1 MKKLLFSIYYRIHV
15 LSGLKNIDNGNIGYG
30 PVFFGIIG
38 EQERSYG
45 MKISV
50 QKESEI
56 YLLTISYT
64 VPTSLAEAWDLLAT
78 DSGFARWFPQLNIV
92 GNTLVFEMEG
102 FREVMDLLEY
112 RKNEKI
118 AYTWDSA
125 IVSFTLSQ
133 LENQTLI
140 TFEERIPE
148 DFGNEFANAP
158 KDMTGWLVQNECIKK
173 VLEGQESPVRQPLQE
188 KWRTFL
194 ELELEGL

>member
-1 MKKLLFSIYYRIHV
+1 
-15 LSGLKNIDNGNIGYG
+15 
-30 PVFFGIIG
+30 
-38 EQERSYG
+38 

-50 QKESEI
+50 QKESEM

-64 VPTSLAEAWDLLAT
+64 VQTSLVEAWDLLAT
-78 DSGFARWFPQLNIV
+78 DSGFARWFPQLRVECDKLI
-92 GNTLVFEMEG
+92 FEMED
-102 FREVMDLLEY
+102 FRENMDLLEY

-118 AYTWDSA
+118 AYRWDSA
-125 IVSFTLSQ
+125 TVSFTLSQ

-148 DFGNEFANAP
+148 DFGNEFANAQ

-173 VLEGQESPVRQPLQE
+173 VLGGQEPPVYQPLQE
-188 KWRTFL
+188 KWKTFL

>member
-1 MKKLLFSIYYRIHV
+1 
-15 LSGLKNIDNGNIGYG
+15 
-30 PVFFGIIG
+30 
-38 EQERSYG
+38 

-50 QKESEI
+50 KKEAGH
-56 YLLTISYT
+56 YLLSICYS
-64 VPTSLAEAWDLLAT
+64 VSASLTEAWDLLAT
-78 DSGFARWFPQLNIV
+78 DSGFAHWFPQLNIV

-118 AYTWDSA
+118 AYRWDSA
-125 IVSFTLSQ
+125 TVSFTLSQ

-148 DFGNEFANAP
+148 DFGNEFANAQ
-158 KDMTGWLVQNECIKK
+158 KDMTGWLVPNECIKK
-173 VLEGQESPVRQPLQE
+173 FLEGQEPPVCQSLQE

>member
-1 MKKLLFSIYYRIHV
+1 
-15 LSGLKNIDNGNIGYG
+15 
-30 PVFFGIIG
+30 
-38 EQERSYG
+38 

-50 QKESEI
+50 KKEAGH
-56 YLLTISYT
+56 YLLSICYS
-64 VPTSLAEAWDLLAT
+64 VSASLVEAWNLLAT
-78 DSGFARWFPQLNIV
+78 NSGFVRWFPQLRVEGDKLI
-92 GNTLVFEMEG
+92 FEMED
-102 FREVMDLLEY
+102 FCETMDLLEY

-118 AYTWDSA
+118 AYRWDSA
-125 IVSFTLSQ
+125 TVSFTLSQ

-148 DFGNEFANAP
+148 DFGNEFANAQ

-173 VLEGQESPVRQPLQE
+173 VLEGQELPVRQPLQE

>member
-1 MKKLLFSIYYRIHV
+1 
-15 LSGLKNIDNGNIGYG
+15 
-30 PVFFGIIG
+30 
-38 EQERSYG
+38 

-50 QKESEI
+50 KKEAGH
-56 YLLTISYT
+56 YLLSICYS
-64 VPTSLAEAWDLLAT
+64 VSASFAESWDLLAT
-78 DSGFARWFPQLNIV
+78 DSGFARWFPQLRVEGDKLI
-92 GNTLVFEMEG
+92 FEMED
-102 FREVMDLLEY
+102 FRETMDLLEY

-118 AYTWDSA
+118 AYRWDSA

-148 DFGNEFANAP
+148 DFGNEFANAQ

-173 VLEGQESPVRQPLQE
+173 FLEGQEPPVRQPLQE

>member
-1 MKKLLFSIYYRIHV
+1 
-15 LSGLKNIDNGNIGYG
+15 
-30 PVFFGIIG
+30 
-38 EQERSYG
+38 

-50 QKESEI
+50 QKESEM

-64 VPTSLAEAWDLLAT
+64 VQTSLVEAWDLLAT
-78 DSGFARWFPQLNIV
+78 DSGFARWFPQLRVEGDKLI
-92 GNTLVFEMEG
+92 FEMED
-102 FREVMDLLEY
+102 FRENMDLLEY

-118 AYTWDSA
+118 AYRWDSA
-125 IVSFTLSQ
+125 TVSFTLSQ

-148 DFGNEFANAP
+148 DFGNEFANAQ

-173 VLEGQESPVRQPLQE
+173 VLGGQEPPVYQPLQE
-188 KWRTFL
+188 KWKTFL

>member
-1 MKKLLFSIYYRIHV
+1 
-15 LSGLKNIDNGNIGYG
+15 
-30 PVFFGIIG
+30 
-38 EQERSYG
+38 

-50 QKESEI
+50 KKEAGH
-56 YLLTISYT
+56 YLLSICYS
-64 VPTSLAEAWDLLAT
+64 VSASLVEAWNLLAKN
-78 DSGFARWFPQLNIV
+78 SGFVRWFPQLRVEGDKLI
-92 GNTLVFEMEG
+92 FEMED
-102 FREVMDLLEY
+102 FRETMDLLEY

-148 DFGNEFANAP
+148 DFGNEFANAQ

-173 VLEGQESPVRQPLQE
+173 FLESQEPPVRQPLQE
-188 KWRTFL
+188 KWKTFL

>member
-1 MKKLLFSIYYRIHV
+1 
-15 LSGLKNIDNGNIGYG
+15 
-30 PVFFGIIG
+30 
-38 EQERSYG
+38 

-50 QKESEI
+50 QKESEM

-64 VPTSLAEAWDLLAT
+64 VQTSLVEAWDLLAT
-78 DSGFARWFPQLNIV
+78 DSGFARWFPQLRVEGDKLI
-92 GNTLVFEMEG
+92 FEMED
-102 FREVMDLLEY
+102 FRENMDLLEY

-118 AYTWDSA
+118 AYRWDSA
-125 IVSFTLSQ
+125 TVSFTLSQ

-148 DFGNEFANAP
+148 DFGNEFANAQ

-173 VLEGQESPVRQPLQE
+173 FLEGQEPPVCQPLQE
-188 KWRTFL
+188 KWKTFL

>member
-1 MKKLLFSIYYRIHV
+1 
-15 LSGLKNIDNGNIGYG
+15 
-30 PVFFGIIG
+30 
-38 EQERSYG
+38 

-112 RKNEKI
+112 QKMRKLPTGGI
-118 AYTWDSA
+118 QQQ
-125 IVSFTLSQ
+125 FHLHCLS
-133 LENQTLI
+133 
-140 TFEERIPE
+140 
-148 DFGNEFANAP
+148 
-158 KDMTGWLVQNECIKK
+158 
-173 VLEGQESPVRQPLQE
+173 
-188 KWRTFL
+188 
-194 ELELEGL
+194 